1 MVRVRLARISLTLT
15 VAALALPVF
24 STWVHADPQRL
35 DRRVLAS
42 FREVVAQPAKST
54 VQIYCDGYR
63 AALGAVVRE
72 DGYIVTK
79 SSELKG
85 KIECLLPGRRQDQKL
100 EATIV
105 ASDAAL
111 DLTILK
117 IDAKDLTPIV
127 WAESAPP
134 VGSWLV
140 TPGLDPDND
149 PVSIGVVSVAARK
162 ISAPEGALGITVPGE
177 GRGSE
182 ARIEDI
188 VPGNAA
194 DKAGLKVGD
203 IILKINGKE
212 ITDKDHLVKTIKSYM
227 PGEKVELL
235 VKRGSDELKLTATL
249 GSRMQLFHG
258 DRADFQNS
266 LGGPLS
272 ERRAGFAMAIQHDS
286 VLRPV
291 DCGGPIVD
299 LDGKAI
305 GLNIARAGR
314 VESYAL
320 PAALV
325 RESVDKLLQTHL
337 TSAPAAEKPAE
348 AAPAKPT
355 ER

>member
-1 MVRVRLARISLTLT
+1 MARAWLTRTFVSLAVVTL
-15 VAALALPVF
+15 ALAGF
-24 STWVHADPQRL
+24 STVVRAQPERL
-35 DRRVLAS
+35 NPRVLAS

-54 VQIYCDGYR
+54 VQIYCDGYKS
-63 AALGAVVRE
+63 ALGAVVRE
-72 DGYIVTK
+72 DGYVVTK

-85 KIECLLPGRRQDQKL
+85 KIECLIPGRRQDQKL

-105 ASDAAL
+105 AADPAL

-117 IDAKDLTPIV
+117 IDATGLPPIA
-127 WAESAPP
+127 WADNAPP

-162 ISAPEGALGITVPGE
+162 ISPPEGALGITVPV
-177 GRGSE
+177 RDSE
-182 ARIEDI
+182 ARIEDV
-188 VPGNAA
+188 VPNNSA

-203 IILKINGKE
+203 VILQVNGKA
-212 ITDKDHLVKTIKSYM
+212 ITDKENLIATIKSHM
-227 PGEKVELL
+227 PGEKIELL
-235 VKRGSDELKLTATL
+235 VKRGSEELKLSATL

-258 DRADFQNS
+258 DRAEFQNN

-272 ERRAGFAMAIQHDS
+272 ERRAGFSMAIQHDS
-286 VLRPV
+286 VLRPA

-299 LDGKAI
+299 LDGKAV

-320 PAALV
+320 PAAVV
-325 RESVDKLLQTHL
+325 RESIDKLLQTHL
-337 TSAPAAEKPAE
+337 TSTSATEKPAE
-348 AAPAKPT
+348 APAPPKPG